1 MDDYALWGIIL
12 LVVFIVIEGLFYGFG
27 AAIQMVNE
35 TELEKKQAEGDK
47 RAKQL
52 LQTIH
57 QPFRFIN
64 FLHMAVAICT
74 LMGGIVI
81 FFLFGRTW
89 YWVVGALGM
98 LLLQQIFGVCVPKKM
113 VYKNPEKYA
122 YHLWGPVRILCIP
135 LYPFVW
141 IVMGISFVVLKI
153 FGINMKDTG
162 DSVTEEEIMSMVN
175 EGHEQGVLQA
185 SEAEMIT
192 NIFEFTDK
200 EASDIMTH
208 RTSIVAL
215 DQTMKIK
222 DAVPFILEEN
232 QSRFPVYRDNIDDI
246 VGILHLKDVMIA
258 NEDADKSD
266 LMIKDVNGLLRDA
279 YFIPETRNIDVLF
292 KEMQSQ
298 KMHMVIV
305 VDEYGQTTG
314 LVTMEDILEEI
325 VGNIMDEYDEEEYSI
340 VKQEDGTY
348 LINGV
353 VALDEVEDSVEDLEF
368 SDEDYDDYDTLNG
381 LLIARLDRIP
391 QDGEQPIIHYNG
403 YEFHVIQIKNKTIQ
417 TVKIRKL
424 PSLFDGE

>member
-1 MDDYALWGIIL
+1 
-12 LVVFIVIEGLFYGFG
+12 
-27 AAIQMVNE
+27 
-35 TELEKKQAEGDK
+35 
-47 RAKQL
+47 
-52 LQTIH
+52 
-57 QPFRFIN
+57 
-64 FLHMAVAICT
+64 
-74 LMGGIVI
+74 
-81 FFLFGRTW
+81 
-89 YWVVGALGM
+89 
-98 LLLQQIFGVCVPKKM
+98 
-113 VYKNPEKYA
+113 
-122 YHLWGPVRILCIP
+122 
-135 LYPFVW
+135 
-141 IVMGISFVVLKI
+141 
-153 FGINMKDTG
+153 
-162 DSVTEEEIMSMVN
+162 MVN

-222 DAVPFILEEN
+222 V
-232 QSRFPVYRDNIDDI
+232 QSRLFWKKISSFPVYRDNIDDI

-292 KEMQSQ
+292 KEMPSQ

-325 VGNIMDEYDEEEYSI
+325 VGNIMDEFDEEEYSI

-381 LLIARLDRIP
+381 LLIAVTI
-391 QDGEQPIIHYNG
+391 
-403 YEFHVIQIKNKTIQ
+403 EFLKMENSRSFTTMVMNFMSFK
-417 TVKIRKL
+417 
-424 PSLFDGE
+424 